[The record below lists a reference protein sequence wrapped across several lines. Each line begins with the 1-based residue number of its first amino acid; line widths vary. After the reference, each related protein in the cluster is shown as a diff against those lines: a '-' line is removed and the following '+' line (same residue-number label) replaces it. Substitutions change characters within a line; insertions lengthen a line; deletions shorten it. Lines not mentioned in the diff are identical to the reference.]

1 MNHVARRV
9 AGVVA
14 AASLTAT
21 VVVGCSSNDSDD
33 AASASSGTV
42 AATATDGATSTDGA
56 DASGDKTGETGAN
69 AGESVELT
77 AADGSKVTLKG
88 AIAKKYSSA
97 TEKQKKDLGKPLTG
111 EKGSGTSANGVI
123 FQQFDGG
130 VITAKNA
137 DATAYITWGKIR
149 DAWNVKRDETGQPA
163 ADGKSGSEGP
173 LGTATSDETDEGD
186 LKVSTFEN
194 GKITFSPKTD
204 KVEVTVKDKVVPAK

>member
-21 VVVGCSSNDSDD
+21 VVVGCSSNDSNDD
-33 AASASSGTV
+33 SAASGTV
-42 AATATDGATSTDGA
+42 ATSAADGAGA
-56 DASGDKTGETGAN
+56 DASGTDASGKNGENGGDSAD
-69 AGESVELT
+69 SVELT

-88 AIAKKYSSA
+88 SIAKKYNSA
-97 TEKQKKDLGKPLTG
+97 TEKQKTDLGKPLTG
-111 EKGSGTSANGVI
+111 EDGAGTSDNGVI

-137 DATAYITWGKIR
+137 DAPAYITWGKIR
-149 DAWNVKRDETGQPA
+149 DAWNVDRDETGKPSD
-163 ADGKSGSEGP
+163 DGKGGSEGP
-173 LGTATSDETDEGD
+173 LGAPTSDETDEGD
-186 LKVSTFEN
+186 MKVSTFEN
-194 GKITFSPKTD
+194 GKITFSPKEN

>member
-1 MNHVARRV
+1 MNQVARRV

-21 VVVGCSSNDSDD
+21 VVVGCSSNDGSD

-42 AATATDGATSTDGA
+42 AATATDGASGTNGA
-56 DASGDKTGETGAN
+56 DAGGTNSAD
-69 AGESVELT
+69 SVELT
-77 AADGSKVTLKG
+77 AADGSKVTLTG
-88 AIAKKYSSA
+88 AIAKKYSAA
-97 TEKQKKDLGKPLTG
+97 TEKQKTDLGKPLTG
-111 EKGSGTSANGVI
+111 ADGSGTSANGVI

-149 DAWNVKRDETGQPA
+149 DAWNVKRDESGQPA

-173 LGTATSDETDEGD
+173 LGTATSDETEEGG

-194 GKITFSPKTD
+194 GKITFSPKTN